1 MKNKAG
7 NSKRRIAAVIQARMG
22 STRLPGKVLAD
33 ILGKP
38 MLWRVVERVRASR
51 TVDQVVVATSIKAE
65 DDQIAELCQLQE
77 VACFRGSEE
86 DVLDRYYQA
95 AREYRGEIVVRI
107 TSDCPLIDRDVID
120 KTVLSFLKEEVDYA
134 SNSIVRTYPRG
145 LDTEVFTFEAL
156 ERAHAEAR
164 QPYQRSH
171 VTPYLY
177 ENPALFRILSVTAEA
192 DHSACRWTV
201 DTKEDLAFVRAVYG
215 RLGAENCG
223 FEEVLRFMRE
233 FPQLAELNR
242 GIVQKALQEG

>member
-1 MKNKAG
+1 VD
-7 NSKRRIAAVIQARMG
+7 SKGRIVAVIQARMG

-38 MLWRVVERVRASR
+38 MLGWVVERVRASR
-51 TVDQVVVATSIKAE
+51 TVDQVVVATSVKAE
-65 DDQIAELCQLQE
+65 DDQIAELCHQQE
-77 VACFRGSEE
+77 VECFRGSED
-86 DVLDRYYQA
+86 DVLDRYYHA
-95 AREYRGEIVVRI
+95 AREYRAQIIVRI
-107 TSDCPLIDRDVID
+107 TSDCPLIDSGVID

-134 SNSIVRTYPRG
+134 SNSIGRTYPRG

-171 VTPYLY
+171 VTPYFY

-192 DHSACRWTV
+192 DHSAYRWTV

-215 RLGAENCG
+215 RLGAENCS
-223 FEEVLRFMRE
+223 FEEVLRLMKELPR
-233 FPQLAELNR
+233 LAELNQ
-242 GIVQKALQEG
+242 GIVQKTLQEG